1 MSADAEERT
10 AHYAAR
16 EIAGE
21 DVVFVGIG
29 APSVAAVLAKR
40 THAPDATLVYES
52 GVYDADPSGPPSSTG
67 SPEVVEGAGR
77 ISDMLSVFGDLQAGR
92 FDVAVLSAAQV
103 DVRGNLNSS
112 VLAPD
117 GAAPRYLVGSGG
129 AHDITTLV
137 DRLVVV
143 MGHDRRRIVDEV
155 DFVTSPRRGGPG
167 RTTVLVTP
175 EARFEATDAGLVLTG
190 VRAGR
195 DPDEVVA
202 ELGLTSTVSVLA
214 DSEQLGDP
222 DDDSLRVQRAF
233 LAGRR
238 G

>member
-1 MSADAEERT
+1 
-10 AHYAAR
+10 
-16 EIAGE
+16 
-21 DVVFVGIG
+21 
-29 APSVAAVLAKR
+29 
-40 THAPDATLVYES
+40 
-52 GVYDADPSGPPSSTG
+52 
-67 SPEVVEGAGR
+67 
-77 ISDMLSVFGDLQAGR
+77 MLSVFGDLQAGR

-202 ELGLTSTVSVLA
+202 ELGLDLDGLGAGRLRAAGRPRRRQPAGAARVPGRPPWLTSTSRWPG
-214 DSEQLGDP
+214 SGCWT
-222 DDDSLRVQRAF
+222 
-233 LAGRR
+233 
-238 G
+238 